1 MAAQTSS
8 SVNLAK
14 LFQAVTNTMS
24 ENRDSL
30 NQADDYNHNHGD
42 NMVEIFEV
50 ITQAMKEKK
59 TASPADQLAYA
70 SEILRKKSTTGSA
83 QMYANNLQNASSLF
97 TGQKSINAENAMQLV
112 QALLGSGQ
120 TQTQSQSTP
129 ALGGGAD
136 LLGSLLGGLTGQT
149 GQTGQTDN
157 QPGLDVNDLL
167 NAGMAF
173 MQAKQSGGSNMEA
186 IVNAVMAGSNMS
198 SSAHRSQSGTLV
210 ANTLMQMLGQ
220 MTKK

>member
-1 MAAQTSS
+1 MATKTSG

-14 LFQAVTNTMS
+14 IFQAVTNTMA
-24 ENRDSL
+24 ENRESL
-30 NQADDYNHNHGD
+30 NQADEYNHNHGD

-59 TASPADQLAYA
+59 NASPADQLAYA
-70 SEILRKKSTTGSA
+70 SEILRSKSNTGSA
-83 QMYANNLQNASSLF
+83 QMYANNLQNASSAF
-97 TGQKSINAENAMQLV
+97 TGQKSITAENAMQLV

-120 TQTQSQSTP
+120 TAAPSAS
-129 ALGGGAD
+129 AGGGGD

-149 GQTGQTDN
+149 GN

-173 MQAKQSGGSNMEA
+173 MQAKQSGGSNLEA

-198 SSAHRSQSGTLV
+198 SSAHRSQSGALV
-210 ANTLMQMLGQ
+210 ANTLMQMLSQ
-220 MTKK
+220 MTNK